1 MKLYID
7 FDGIII
13 DTWPS
18 VLKEYYKKYSNCEVE
33 EYKLRELFKDLNWDL
48 ILNNSRINYT
58 NIKVLKKFNNYEIA
72 ILTKINSLSEGK
84 AKEKFLK
91 NMNIDIKLKTVDIDE
106 KKSEIVD
113 AAGNILID
121 DDIKNLIEWKEK
133 GGCAILYSKNKDGK
147 DSDGIINKEFP
158 IIYELEYEYIIE
170 LLT

>member
-1 MKLYID
+1 MKLYVD

-18 VLKEYYKKYSNCEVE
+18 ILKKYYKKYCNYEVE

-48 ILNNSRINYT
+48 IINNSRINYN
-58 NIKVLKKFNNYEIA
+58 NIMVLKKLNNYDIT
-72 ILTKINSLSEGK
+72 ILTKINSLSEGETK
-84 AKEKFLK
+84 QKFLK
-91 NMNIDIKLKTVDIDE
+91 SLNIDIKLKTVDIDE

-113 AAGNILID
+113 AKGNILID
-121 DDIKNLIEWKEK
+121 DEIKNLKEWKEK
-133 GGCAILYSKNKDGK
+133 GGIAILYSKNKDGK

-158 IIYELEYEYIIE
+158 ILYELEYEYITE